1 MERLVTLGKIFS
13 DRNRIQ
19 ILLLL
24 RREEELCVCELCDTL
39 SLSQPLVSRHIKQMK
54 SAGLLE
60 STKQGKWVHYKL
72 QKNEL
77 VETLLSSVSDTSL
90 ILPSLIKCTKVGS
103 LR

>member
-13 DRNRIQ
+13 DKNRIQ

-72 QKNEL
+72 HNNPL
-77 VETLLSSVSDTSL
+77 VETLLSAVDDTSFS
-90 ILPSLIKCTKVGS
+90 LPSLIKCTKQ
-103 LR
+103 